1 MCAGRY
7 DHSLDDKGRTM
18 VPKRFRARLA
28 GLSDSSVWITNALG
42 TPSHLDVRPSSLF
55 FQYQARVAALPET
68 PKLIQFKRYYFG
80 SAIEVDVDSAGRILI
95 PAGLRKRAGLADRAA
110 FVGIDDKRFQ
120 IWRPE
125 DLDAS
130 FDEVNQNSAE
140 FLAHLA
146 ELGV

>member
-1 MCAGRY
+1 
-7 DHSLDDKGRTM
+7 M

-42 TPSHLDVRPSSLF
+42 TPAPLDVRPNSLF
-55 FQYQARVAALPET
+55 FEYQARVAAIPET
-68 PKLIQFKRYYFG
+68 PQRIAFKRYYFG
-80 SAIEVDVDSAGRILI
+80 SAIEVDVDGAGRILI
-95 PAGLRKRAGLADRAA
+95 PAGFRKRLGLGDRIA

-130 FDEVNQNSAE
+130 FDEVNANSAD